1 MRRINGEF
9 EVSNSELLKLLI
21 FQIDRERRYVAEPMI
36 HAGGTP
42 ISALEHFIDKEL
54 PLKLISICRCGD
66 IMR

>member
-36 HAGGTP
+36 HAGGIS

-54 PLKLISICRCGD
+54 PLKPISICRCGD
-66 IMR
+66 IVR